1 MWDFRLPFLFIS
13 MSIMNVLSRL
23 FKGVVILVF
32 TTSLFSCLKEN
43 DLSNSQI
50 DELEGRW
57 QLQQV
62 SCFCYFEDYDF
73 TTNELWISAKSS
85 VMLSRNQ
92 NGQPLGVTDN
102 EIVTPIRVR
111 NNELTDLISN
121 RGYTFDLNGDV
132 LNIHYIDNPQI
143 ADDEISYSFRRITE
157 DCIVWDEFNL
167 ELACPEIY
175 RPVCGCDGFSYSN
188 ACEAS
193 RFGVSVDFE
202 GTCSGSIF

>member
-1 MWDFRLPFLFIS
+1 
-13 MSIMNVLSRL
+13 MNVLNKL
-23 FKGVVILVF
+23 LKGVVILVF
-32 TTSLFSCLKEN
+32 ITSLSSCLKEN
-43 DLSNSQI
+43 NLSNSQI

-73 TTNELWISAKSS
+73 TVNELWISAKSS
-85 VMLSRNQ
+85 VILSRNQ
-92 NGQPLGVTDN
+92 NGQPLGITDN

-111 NNELTDLISN
+111 NKELTDLISN
-121 RGYTFDLNGDV
+121 RSYTFDLAADV

-157 DCIVWDEFNL
+157 DCVIWDEFNL

-193 RFGVSVDFE
+193 RFGVSVDYE